1 MSFLLLI
8 GKFIKE
14 NLVNNN
20 IINWLSRIN
29 ISLSLI
35 RPFYT
40 VYAANPLIHLWR
52 TTPEHQ
58 GQQQRDAI
66 NSRSIAYVIPQIQIA
81 NVVSQPLEQF
91 CVFWR
96 AGKN

>member
-20 IINWLSRIN
+20 IINWLSLIT

-35 RPFYT
+35 RSLHT
-40 VYAANPLIHLWR
+40 VYAANPLIQIYIYGELPR
-52 TTPEHQ
+52 
-58 GQQQRDAI
+58 
-66 NSRSIAYVIPQIQIA
+66 NSKDGSKGTLSKVW
-81 NVVSQPLEQF
+81 PLAE
-91 CVFWR
+91 V
-96 AGKN
+96 